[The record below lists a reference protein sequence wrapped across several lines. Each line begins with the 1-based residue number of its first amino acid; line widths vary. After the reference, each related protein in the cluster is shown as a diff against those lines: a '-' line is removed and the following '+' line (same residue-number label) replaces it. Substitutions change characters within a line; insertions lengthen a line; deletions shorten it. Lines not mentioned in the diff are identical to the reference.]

1 MPGGLGPTE
10 DELAAAVSTLHLWRG
25 ANRGVT
31 IVAIDGYG
39 ASGKSTIAD
48 LLCPRT
54 GASLVRTDDFFL
66 PAARHPD
73 AGGTAAESGRLITSF
88 YDLRRL
94 RAEALEP
101 LRAGREA
108 VFHAFDWDRGAGS
121 SVKTRVAP
129 KGLVLV
135 EGVCSAAPELSDL
148 VDRAIFVDTAEP
160 ERLAR
165 LRRRIAPQDWDWEWL
180 QAEKQYFSAT
190 RPPRSFDLVI
200 NGTDAKAEVPDRAR
214 APGEAGAR
222 VTGVESGPRGRS

>member
-1 MPGGLGPTE
+1 MSARSPAPRAEQTGAAPSPEHRGEIPGPVPGGLGPTE

-108 VFHAFDWDRGAGS
+108 
-121 SVKTRVAP
+121 
-129 KGLVLV
+129 
-135 EGVCSAAPELSDL
+135 
-148 VDRAIFVDTAEP
+148 
-160 ERLAR
+160 
-165 LRRRIAPQDWDWEWL
+165 
-180 QAEKQYFSAT
+180 
-190 RPPRSFDLVI
+190 
-200 NGTDAKAEVPDRAR
+200 
-214 APGEAGAR
+214 
-222 VTGVESGPRGRS
+222 

>member
-1 MPGGLGPTE
+1 VPGGLGPTE

-135 EGVCSAAPELSDL
+135 EGVCLAAPELSDL
-148 VDRAIFVDTAEP
+148 VDR
-160 ERLAR
+160 RSL
-165 LRRRIAPQDWDWEWL
+165 
-180 QAEKQYFSAT
+180 ST
-190 RPPRSFDLVI
+190 RPSQSAWRACGVASPRRTGTGSGCRPRSS
-200 NGTDAKAEVPDRAR
+200 TSRPRAR
-214 APGEAGAR
+214 R
-222 VTGVESGPRGRS
+222 DRSIL